1 MSNRKITLPQPRATR
16 VMNPNGLD
24 RSPVHLL
31 HRAAQSVGDV
41 FDSMIGDEGLTPRQ
55 LIVLA
60 TVGDDEGLSQTTI
73 VLRTNIDRST
83 TADIVKRLKRKGWL
97 QRQRT
102 KEDARAYAVKL
113 TDEGRRVLRSAEPL
127 ARRVDTRV
135 LGALPASQRE
145 RFIEALALIVE
156 TLEKASSDNVRA

>member
-1 MSNRKITLPQPRATR
+1 
-16 VMNPNGLD
+16 MNANGLN

-31 HRAAQSVGDV
+31 HRAGQSVGEV
-41 FDSMIGDEGLTPRQ
+41 FDSVIGDKGLTPRQ

-60 TVGDDEGLSQTTI
+60 TVGDDEGLSQTAI

-97 QRQRT
+97 QRHRT

-127 ARRVDTRV
+127 SRRVDTRV

-145 RFIEALALIVE
+145 RFIEALSLIVE
-156 TLEKASSDNVRA
+156 TLEKAASDSVRA